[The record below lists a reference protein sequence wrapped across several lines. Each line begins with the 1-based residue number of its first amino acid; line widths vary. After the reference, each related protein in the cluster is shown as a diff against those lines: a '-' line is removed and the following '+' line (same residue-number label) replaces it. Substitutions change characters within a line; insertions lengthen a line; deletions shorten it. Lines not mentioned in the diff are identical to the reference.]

1 MFRVMIVEDD
11 EYTAT
16 QLKKIIGE
24 RIEDVHVRV
33 AADVPAAHQLIEAA
47 RRDDEPYH
55 VIILDMM
62 LPPRSGIQ
70 AELDVSLCHSIRN
83 LMPLTRVAHITAY
96 DKNDGVKTHLETV
109 HDTESDRSFS
119 LAKGRGFAA
128 RLVNTVG
135 PFLYSLRVEQQLNDL
150 FNGGAV
156 MGYPVKRPRPRDATG
171 DRSKTHELA
180 ALTRDI
186 SAHWAALDDV
196 LKSRIRGIFNITED
210 KNGVTVSLF

>member
-1 MFRVMIVEDD
+1 MIVED
-11 EYTAT
+11 EENTAL
-16 QLKKIIGE
+16 QLQKIITE
-24 RIEDVHVRV
+24 RIEDVHIQI
-33 AADVPAAHQLIEAA
+33 AADVPTARRLIEAA
-47 RRDDEPYH
+47 RREDEPYH

-62 LPPRSGIQ
+62 LPPKSGIQ
-70 AELDVSLCHSIRN
+70 AELDVSLCSRIRN
-83 LMPLTRVAHITAY
+83 VMPLTRVAHITAY

-109 HDTESDRSFS
+109 HDTDSDRSFS

-135 PFLYSLRVEQQLNDL
+135 PFLYGLRIEQQINDL

-156 MGYPVKRPRPRDATG
+156 MGYPVKRSRPGEASG

-186 SAHWAALDDV
+186 SAHWPSLDES
-196 LKSRIRGIFNITED
+196 LKSRIKGIFNITED
-210 KNGVTVSLF
+210 GDEVTVSLF